1 VSSPTDRS
9 AVLPVRI
16 SAIRQVAIDI
26 KLYELAATDGG
37 LMPAATPGSHIEV
50 DLPVGKRQYSLVL
63 DGSGERQ
70 RRYTIA
76 VKNELDGRG
85 GSRYMHGSLGVG
97 DVLDASAPKN
107 NFPMVETAPETVL
120 IAGGIGITPIIGMVN
135 RAQAN
140 GVPWRLHY
148 AARSREHMA
157 FLEELEGRPNVHL
170 HLDSEAGG
178 PLDVAAIVR
187 TVPEGAH
194 VYCCGPVPMLQAFE
208 AATAGLSEAVKHV
221 EYFHPKEAPALE
233 GGFTVSLARSRM
245 ELVVPK
251 GKTILEVV
259 EAAGVEVEYSC
270 TEGTCGSCQTKV
282 LEGVPDHRDTFLPA
296 NRKNSNTVMMICCS
310 GSRTDRL
317 VLDI

>member
-1 VSSPTDRS
+1 MSPPDPS
-9 AVLPVRI
+9 AVFPVRI
-16 SAIRQVAIDI
+16 CEIRQVAIDI
-26 KLYELAATDGG
+26 KTYALEAAGGG
-37 LMPAATPGSHIEV
+37 LMPAASAGSHIEV
-50 DLPVGKRQYSLVL
+50 ELPAGKRQYSLML

-85 GSRYMHGSLGVG
+85 GSRHMHESLRVG
-97 DVLDASAPKN
+97 DVLNVSGPKN

-120 IAGGIGITPIIGMVN
+120 IAGGIGITPIISMMN
-135 RAQAN
+135 RARTL

-157 FLEELEGRPNVHL
+157 FFEELEGRPNVHL
-170 HLDSEAGG
+170 HFDSEAGG
-178 PLDVAAIVR
+178 PLGVAAIVR
-187 TVPEGAH
+187 TVPEGGH
-194 VYCCGPVPMLQAFE
+194 VYCCGPVPMLETFE
-208 AATAGLSEAVKHV
+208 AATQGLSEDLKHV

-259 EAAGVEVEYSC
+259 EAAGVEVESSC

-282 LEGVPDHRDTFLPA
+282 LEGIPDHRDTFLPA
-296 NRKNSNTVMMICCS
+296 NRKKSNTVMMICCS